1 MIINEVIKALAEFRQ
16 EVSVEKTGINPF
28 YDSNYYLLED
38 VIAAANTLPKFGLTW
53 YQLHEGND
61 LVTYIFHMETGQSIS
76 SRVSLGEYQD
86 SQKWG
91 AANTYKRRIALIT
104 ILGLS
109 QPDDDANLTLAEKPK
124 NLKKELDPR
133 DFDYSGQPYRVFHAE
148 DKIGA
153 AFSDIK
159 AWGGSLRKTLENQKY
174 RKANI
179 PEIERILKEVEDDGA
194 MHQKTKSS
202 MLKSLT
208 EVLSIAQGVDHV

>member
-1 MIINEVIKALAEFRQ
+1 MKDLFKALNKFRK
-16 EVSVEKTGINPF
+16 EVGVEKTGVNPF

-38 VIAAANTLPKFGLTW
+38 VIAAANTLSEYGLCW
-53 YQLHEGND
+53 YQHHEGD
-61 LVTYIFHMETGQSIS
+61 KLVTSLYHMESGEGIQSS
-76 SRVSLGEYQD
+76 VSIGEFQD

-104 ILGLS
+104 LLGLS
-109 QPDDDANLTLAEKPK
+109 QPDDDGNLTLAEKPK

-159 AWGGSLRKTLENQKY
+159 AWGGALRKTLENQKY

-179 PEIERILKEVEDDGA
+179 PEIERILNEVEGDGE
-194 MHQKTKSS
+194 MHHKTKSS

-208 EVLSIAQGVDHV
+208 EVLAIAQGVDHV

>member
-1 MIINEVIKALAEFRQ
+1 MKDLFKALNKFRK
-16 EVSVEKTGINPF
+16 EVGVEKTGVNPF

-38 VIAAANTLPKFGLTW
+38 VIAAANTLSEYGLCW
-53 YQLHEGND
+53 YQHHEGD
-61 LVTYIFHMETGQSIS
+61 KLVTSLYHMESGEGIQSS
-76 SRVSLGEYQD
+76 VSIGEFQD

-104 ILGLS
+104 LLGLS
-109 QPDDDANLTLAEKPK
+109 QPDDDGNLTLAEKPK

-159 AWGGSLRKTLENQKY
+159 AWGGALRKTLENQKY

-179 PEIERILKEVEDDGA
+179 PEIERILNEVDGDA
-194 MHQKTKSS
+194 EMHHKTKSS

>member
-1 MIINEVIKALAEFRQ
+1 MKDLFKALNKFRK
-16 EVSVEKTGINPF
+16 EVGVEKTGVNPF

-38 VIAAANTLPKFGLTW
+38 VISAANTLSEYGLCW
-53 YQLHEGND
+53 YQHHEGD
-61 LVTYIFHMETGQSIS
+61 KLVTSLYHMESGEGIQSS
-76 SRVSLGEYQD
+76 VSIGEFQD

-104 ILGLS
+104 LLGLS
-109 QPDDDANLTLAEKPK
+109 QPDDDGNLTLAEKPK

-159 AWGGSLRKTLENQKY
+159 AWGGALRKTLENQKY

-179 PEIERILKEVEDDGA
+179 PEIERILNEVDGDA
-194 MHQKTKSS
+194 EMHQKTKSS

-208 EVLSIAQGVDHV
+208 EVLAIAQGVDHV

>member
-1 MIINEVIKALAEFRQ
+1 MKDLFKALNKFRK
-16 EVSVEKTGINPF
+16 EVGVEKTGVNPF

-38 VIAAANTLPKFGLTW
+38 VIAAANTLSEYGLCW
-53 YQLHEGND
+53 YQHHEGD
-61 LVTYIFHMETGQSIS
+61 KLVTSLYHMESGEGIQSS
-76 SRVSLGEYQD
+76 VSIGEFQD

-104 ILGLS
+104 LLGLS
-109 QPDDDANLTLAEKPK
+109 QPDDDGNLTLAEKPK

-159 AWGGSLRKTLENQKY
+159 AWGGALRKTLENQKY

-179 PEIERILKEVEDDGA
+179 PEIERILNEVEGDGE
-194 MHQKTKSS
+194 MHHKTKSS

-208 EVLSIAQGVDHV
+208 EVLSIAQGVDHA

>member
-1 MIINEVIKALAEFRQ
+1 MKELFTALNKFRKEVG
-16 EVSVEKTGINPF
+16 VEKTGVNPF

-38 VIAAANTLPKFGLTW
+38 VIAAANTLSDYGLCW
-53 YQLHEGND
+53 YQHHEGD
-61 LVTYIFHMETGQSIS
+61 KLVTSLYHMESGEGIQSS
-76 SRVSLGEYQD
+76 VSIGEFQD

-104 ILGLS
+104 LLGLS